1 MHACFESLL
10 RDVVVGYCAGR
21 SKIHTF
27 TPSVTLFHPSATFPQ
42 AFILCTGV
50 FCSSWLGSA
59 LLQLGE
65 FIIHRLPL
73 ITHIYGASKQARQ
86 YLPVYALH

>member
-1 MHACFESLL
+1 MGIALDAL
-10 RDVVVGYCAGR
+10 RFTLSPPQSHSSIHR
-21 SKIHTF
+21 SH
-27 TPSVTLFHPSATFPQ
+27 SPQ
-42 AFILCTGV
+42 AFILGTGV

-86 YLPVYALH
+86 YHPVYALH